1 MMIISSNNRVKSF
14 FDVWILILV
23 GYSCLS
29 SMYYLAFHRP
39 TNRIHIIIN
48 WVIEA
53 NFYLDLILSF
63 FCEYIDQETNL
74 PVRNFKLIVKHYLF
88 SWFLVD
94 ILSVF
99 PFEEILPKGNSTG
112 GLTKLFRLF
121 RMPRLIKL
129 IDVGRFKNILKS
141 F

>member
-1 MMIISSNNRVKSF
+1 
-14 FDVWILILV
+14 
-23 GYSCLS
+23 
-29 SMYYLAFHRP
+29 MYYLAFAKP
-39 TNRIHIIIN
+39 TNKYHIIVN

-53 NFYLDLILSF
+53 HFYTDLVLSF
-63 FCEYIDQETNL
+63 FCEYIDSETNI
-74 PVRNFKLIVKHYLF
+74 PVREFRLIVKHYLF
-88 SWFLVD
+88 SWFLID
-94 ILSVF
+94 FMSVF
-99 PFEEILPKGNSTG
+99 PFEELLPVGDSTG